1 MFNYNLANIYSYKV
15 DLSQRKVLSCRIKT
29 RCLELEMSNEEYRK
43 KFEQLDEDRADII
56 AYLKR
61 MVQKKENE
69 ITELKER
76 LEGLQKVHGNSF
88 PHNVSLSFALLYN
101 ICYEKKGP

>member
-1 MFNYNLANIYSYKV
+1 
-15 DLSQRKVLSCRIKT
+15 
-29 RCLELEMSNEEYRK
+29 MSNEEYQK
-43 KFEQLDEDRADII
+43 KYEQLDEDRADII

-76 LEGLQKVHGNSF
+76 LEGLQKVQDMSF
-88 PHNVSLSFALLYN
+88 QHNVSLFFPLLYN
-101 ICYEKKGP
+101 ICYEKKGNELGRWSILESLKYAEGEEEVRIISVQ